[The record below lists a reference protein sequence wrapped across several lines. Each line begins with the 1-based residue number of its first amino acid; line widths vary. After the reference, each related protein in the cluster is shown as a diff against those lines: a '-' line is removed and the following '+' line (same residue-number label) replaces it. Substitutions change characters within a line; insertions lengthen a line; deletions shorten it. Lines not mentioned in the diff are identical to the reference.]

1 MGTTH
6 LTSGRLGDP
15 DETRA
20 SGPRT
25 DTCPVT
31 ALEFLGLGG
40 HGEPLPLD
48 VIQASVHHVAGCA
61 RSL

>member
-1 MGTTH
+1 MVTTYP
-6 LTSGRLGDP
+6 TPGRLGDP

-25 DTCPVT
+25 DPRPVA
-31 ALEFLGLGG
+31 ALESFGLGG
-40 HGEPLPLD
+40 HSDPLPLD
-48 VIQASVHHVAGCA
+48 VIQASVRRVACCA